1 MHYRRVIREALQAQI
16 IAAATIAG
24 ANVFTG
30 RARPILE
37 ILRKR
42 ESVVSIY
49 TGDESAVRSTDGQI
63 YERSLTVSVEL
74 AAGGGDDLDDVLDA
88 FALQIENAINANPT
102 LGNVLSSDLALES
115 TVSEITAAGN
125 QLIGAVRLDYAAT
138 YHTAAA
144 EADLFPAFPVPDG
157 FDPAAVRPIARGDV
171 DEYPDD
177 SWPLAGP
184 HAPHAPLPGVGLA
197 PDGWT
202 PSPALTDLDGIVP
215 TLPDEPAPDP
225 DPEPEP
231 EPEPLALVVNDL
243 AVNIDGEQ
251 P

>member
-49 TGDESAVRSTDGQI
+49 TGDESAVRSADGQI

-88 FALQIENAINANPT
+88 GMRKYTPYVAQCDALRDAQAALLRQIRTHVAAVHDDAALDAT
-102 LGNVLSSDLALES
+102 LQAQDAAYARVRDAYTTYTTL
-115 TVSEITAAGN
+115 TQHVSEGHAFYARLAA
-125 QLIGAVRLDYAAT
+125 LLDTLRADVAAWRARAV
-138 YHTAAA
+138 
-144 EADLFPAFPVPDG
+144 PSGGAFPG
-157 FDPAAVRPIARGDV
+157 GAIRFGD
-171 DEYPDD
+171 
-177 SWPLAGP
+177 
-184 HAPHAPLPGVGLA
+184 
-197 PDGWT
+197 
-202 PSPALTDLDGIVP
+202 
-215 TLPDEPAPDP
+215 
-225 DPEPEP
+225 
-231 EPEPLALVVNDL
+231 
-243 AVNIDGEQ
+243 
-251 P
+251 

>member
-49 TGDESAVRSTDGQI
+49 TGDESAVRSADGQI

-88 FALQIENAINANPT
+88 FALSLKT
-102 LGNVLSSDLALES
+102 LGLSLSLQLAHLLVHLRSLLRLLKCAALEFK
-115 TVSEITAAGN
+115 AGLSVDTRSL
-125 QLIGAVRLDYAAT
+125 QDC
-138 YHTAAA
+138 
-144 EADLFPAFPVPDG
+144 LFF
-157 FDPAAVRPIARGDV
+157 
-171 DEYPDD
+171 
-177 SWPLAGP
+177 
-184 HAPHAPLPGVGLA
+184 PLP
-197 PDGWT
+197 
-202 PSPALTDLDGIVP
+202 PSVEGIGFRAALF
-215 TLPDEPAPDP
+215 
-225 DPEPEP
+225 
-231 EPEPLALVVNDL
+231 
-243 AVNIDGEQ
+243 
-251 P
+251 

>member
-49 TGDESAVRSTDGQI
+49 TGDESAVRSADGQI

-88 FALQIENAINANPT
+88 FALQIENAINAVRISPCLFLFHLVHGLT
-102 LGNVLSSDLALES
+102 CSCIC
-115 TVSEITAAGN
+115 TVRRCA
-125 QLIGAVRLDYAAT
+125 Y
-138 YHTAAA
+138 
-144 EADLFPAFPVPDG
+144 
-157 FDPAAVRPIARGDV
+157 
-171 DEYPDD
+171 
-177 SWPLAGP
+177 
-184 HAPHAPLPGVGLA
+184 
-197 PDGWT
+197 
-202 PSPALTDLDGIVP
+202 
-215 TLPDEPAPDP
+215 
-225 DPEPEP
+225 
-231 EPEPLALVVNDL
+231 
-243 AVNIDGEQ
+243 
-251 P
+251 

>member
-49 TGDESAVRSTDGQI
+49 TGDESAARSPDGQI

-144 EADLFPAFPVPDG
+144 EADLFPAFPVPDD
-157 FDPAAVRPIARGDV
+157 FDPAGVRPVAFGDV

-177 SWPLAGP
+177 SLPLVGP
-184 HAPHAPLPGVGLA
+184 AVPHTPLPGVGLA

-202 PSPALTDLDGIVP
+202 LAPPLTDLDGIVP
-215 TLPDEPAPDP
+215 TLSDEP

-231 EPEPLALVVNDL
+231 EPEPDPLPIVVN
-243 AVNIDGEQ
+243 
-251 P
+251 